1 MANLVCEVLVKKAQ
15 LKALGDEVDP
25 AAGAVVVFWG
35 VVREVEDGCEIE
47 GIDYEAHM
55 VMAEHQLRL
64 VAEDAGE
71 KFQLKK
77 VVAHHRIGFVPTGE
91 PSLFLQVSAQ
101 HRAAAFEAS
110 KWIVDE
116 LKKKVPIWKR
126 PRFNVESRVT
136 GMSGT
141 RPGSS
146 IPATTARLPE

>member
-1 MANLVCEVLVKKAQ
+1 MANPVCEVLVTEAQ
-15 LKALGDEVDP
+15 LKAPGDGTDP

-35 VVREVEDGCEIE
+35 VVREVEDGRKIE
-47 GIDYEAHM
+47 GIDYEAH
-55 VMAEHQLRL
+55 VAMAEHQLRL
-64 VAEDAGE
+64 VALAAAE

-77 VVAHHRIGFVPTGE
+77 VVAHHRIGFVRTGE

-126 PRFNVESRVT
+126 PRFKVESLRRA
-136 GMSGT
+136 SQ
-141 RPGSS
+141 SQA
-146 IPATTARLPE
+146 ATAK